1 MKQLQVQPLTEEEIF
16 LRMKREQKFRS
27 KISADPRLVE
37 KTKAIEQEGILKWK
51 AKLPMVI
58 YQTLDNGLSIKFVA
72 NSLTETLFIT
82 RFSAALKE
90 STCPATYL
98 ILPPAILRKKGS
110 RVIGVVS
117 GGLRGLAPPMEMLP
131 IIKMSQKRL
140 MFFQFQLLLASSRT
154 TVHAYNSN

>member
-16 LRMKREQKFRS
+16 LRMRREQKFRS

-37 KTKAIEQEGILKWK
+37 KTEAIEQEGILKWK

-58 YQTLDNGLSIKFVA
+58 YQTLGNGLSIKFVA

-90 STCPATYL
+90 STCSATYL
-98 ILPPAILRKKGS
+98 ILPPAILRKKAVGS
-110 RVIGVVS
+110 
-117 GGLRGLAPPMEMLP
+117 
-131 IIKMSQKRL
+131 
-140 MFFQFQLLLASSRT
+140 
-154 TVHAYNSN
+154 